1 MAREREAITDLL
13 TQVVAKPVGDSAFDL
28 IESQEVRLDV
38 AIVRQLDRYFAQ
50 LNGAQPHPLYPLV
63 IDAVEKTLLVY
74 VMRRCDGNQCK
85 AAKLLGIN
93 RNTLHKKLEK
103 YEIQWN

>member
-1 MAREREAITDLL
+1 MPREKQAITDLI
-13 TQVVAKPVGDSAFDL
+13 TQTDPEATNDPSFDL
-28 IESQEVRLDV
+28 VESQEVRLEV
-38 AIVRQLDRYFAQ
+38 AVVRQLDRYFAQ
-50 LNGAQPHPLYPLV
+50 LNGAQPHPLHPLV

-74 VMRRCDGNQCK
+74 VMRRCEGNQCK

-103 YEIQWN
+103 YELQWN